1 MKNEELKQALDL
13 LTKVL
18 VNPRLGPDQGEKLK
32 RAKRE
37 LENVLRSGKL
47 DRHRVFR
54 VVEVVTGVLLE
65 TVCAAADPR

>member
-1 MKNEELKQALDL
+1 VKNEELKQALDL

-32 RAKRE
+32 RAKRD
-37 LENVLRSGKL
+37 LETVLRSGKL
-47 DRHRVFR
+47 DRQRVFR
-54 VVEVVTGVLLE
+54 VVEVVAGALLE